1 MPCGNCSS
9 IARIP
14 FSFMIF
20 SENATIHMKNDHILV
35 FSRNNF
41 LLETSQPNTE
51 TFHKAMRIEFKIVM
65 HEKQRLPLLTTCKA
79 IVKDTQNST
88 YFDFTSSYKLAY

>member
-1 MPCGNCSS
+1 
-9 IARIP
+9 
-14 FSFMIF
+14 MIF

-51 TFHKAMRIEFKIVM
+51 TFHKAMCIEFKIVM
-65 HEKQRLPLLTTCKA
+65 HEKAKTASANHLQSYCKRHSKFNLLQFYEF
-79 IVKDTQNST
+79 I
-88 YFDFTSSYKLAY
+88 